1 MKLRLKGTVLAG
13 RVTIAAAILATT
25 VVLLVTVGCATRER
39 TMAPA
44 PAPGV
49 TGTVVALKD
58 DRPADGGVELTMKV
72 GGLSDLWRTPSPFVR
87 PQTEENLAIQA
98 VVDRIRVGD
107 RLRATGRRDEFGALQ
122 VEALEIVNQP

>member
-1 MKLRLKGTVLAG
+1 MKLRLKGTVLVA
-13 RVTIAAAILATT
+13 RATIAATILATT
-25 VVLLVTVGCATRER
+25 VVLLITAGCATRER
-39 TMAPA
+39 TMA

-58 DRPADGGVELTMKV
+58 DRHVDGGVDLTMKV
-72 GGLSDLWRTPSPFVR
+72 SELSDLWRTPSPFVR

-98 VVDRIRVGD
+98 VVNRIRVGD

-122 VEALEIVNQP
+122 VETLEIVNQP